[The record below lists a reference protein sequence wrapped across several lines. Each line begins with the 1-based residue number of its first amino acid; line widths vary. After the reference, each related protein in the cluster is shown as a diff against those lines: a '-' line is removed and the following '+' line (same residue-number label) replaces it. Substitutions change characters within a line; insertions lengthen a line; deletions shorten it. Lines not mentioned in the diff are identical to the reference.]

1 MNISWIEK
9 VSTEKDPKEEKEEE
23 ESPLAQEPPAAA
35 ARPSRGWRGSSRT
48 SISRHRDAENTR
60 SSRSKTGSLQLIC
73 KSESNTDQLDYD
85 AEEHQSPGG
94 ISDEEEEEEEEMLI
108 SEEEIPFKDDP
119 EMRPT
124 NPT

>member
-1 MNISWIEK
+1 MTLNLIWFDSLGCREKISI
-9 VSTEKDPKEEKEEE
+9 
-23 ESPLAQEPPAAA
+23 
-35 ARPSRGWRGSSRT
+35 PSYQKFCF
-48 SISRHRDAENTR
+48 IPF
-60 SSRSKTGSLQLIC
+60 L
-73 KSESNTDQLDYD
+73 D